1 LIEIRVVDRETAR
14 KNMAGGLMAGGFAAA
29 IFALSFVVA
38 LLYIAQ

>member
-1 LIEIRVVDRETAR
+1 MDRETAR
-14 KNMAGGLMAGGFAAA
+14 KNISSALFAGAFAAT

>member
-1 LIEIRVVDRETAR
+1 MDRETAR
-14 KNMAGGLMAGGFAAA
+14 KNMSSGLVAGGFAAA

>member
-1 LIEIRVVDRETAR
+1 VDRELAR
-14 KNMAGGLMAGGFAAA
+14 KNIRAGLMAGGFAAA